1 MEKSWKLLKNLNPE
15 ITKNLAQE
23 LNVSNIIA
31 ELLVKRNITNYLE
44 AKLFFRPRIEDLLD
58 PFLMK
63 GMSSAV
69 NKIIETIESNKKI
82 MIYGDYDVDGTTSV
96 ALLYL
101 YLTKLN
107 ADLIYYI
114 PDRYL
119 EGYGLSNQGINKAKE
134 EKVSL
139 IIVVDCGI
147 KANDQIDLAN
157 SYNIESI
164 ICDHHYPGINL
175 PKSLSILN
183 PKQSDCKYPYK
194 ELCGC
199 GIGFK
204 LIQAI
209 EQKKGKGLDSI
220 IEFLDLVTIAI
231 CADVVPMTGENRV
244 LASLGLKLINKEIRP
259 GLKNFIKNKN
269 NQINVSDLI
278 FKIAPRINAAGR
290 MKHGKHA
297 VELLISV
304 NEKYIST
311 KSRTIELLNS
321 ERKLLDGKITKEA
334 LEQIENLLETNSYST
349 VVFRP
354 DWHKG
359 VIGIVASRLI
369 EYYYRPTIVLTKSG
383 ENYTGSVRSV
393 KGFDVYETLSK
404 CSAHLIQYGGHK
416 YAAGLTLNPSKY
428 SDFKTAFEKEVM
440 RTILP
445 EQRIKSISYDL
456 ETTFNYLT
464 NSVCR
469 IVEQMKP
476 FGPLNMPPLFYIKN
490 CIDSGQTKLVGADN
504 NHLKLEVK
512 DETGTPFSGIGFEMG
527 KYISKIKMKTPFSII
542 AQVRSNE
549 FMGRSKFQLN
559 IKDIS
564 FK

>member
-15 ITKNLAQE
+15 ITKNLAQD

-175 PKSLSILN
+175 PKSFSILN

-220 IEFLDLVTIAI
+220 TEFLDLVTIAI

-428 SDFKTAFEKEVM
+428 LDFKTAFEKEVM

-527 KYISKIKMKTPFSII
+527 KYISKIKMKIPFSII

>member
-15 ITKNLAQE
+15 ITKNLAQD

-220 IEFLDLVTIAI
+220 TEFLDLVTIAI

-428 SDFKTAFEKEVM
+428 LDFKTAFEKEVM

-527 KYISKIKMKTPFSII
+527 KYISKIKMKIPFSII

>member
-209 EQKKGKGLDSI
+209 EQKKGKGIDSI

-269 NQINVSDLI
+269 SQINVSDLI

-369 EYYYRPTIVLTKSG
+369 ESYYRPTIVLTKSG

-428 SDFKTAFEKEVM
+428 LDFKTAFEKEVM

-490 CIDSGQTKLVGADN
+490 CIDNGQTKLVGADN

-512 DETGTPFSGIGFEMG
+512 DETGTTFSGIGFEMG
-527 KYISKIKMKTPFSII
+527 KYISKIKMKIPFSII

>member
-209 EQKKGKGLDSI
+209 EQKKGKGIDSI

-428 SDFKTAFEKEVM
+428 SAFKTAFEKEVM

-490 CIDSGQTKLVGADN
+490 CIDNGQTKLVGADN

-512 DETGTPFSGIGFEMG
+512 DETGTTFSGIGFEMG
-527 KYISKIKMKTPFSII
+527 KYISKIKMKIPFSII

>member
-527 KYISKIKMKTPFSII
+527 KYISKIKMKIPFSII

>member
-512 DETGTPFSGIGFEMG
+512 DETGTTFSGIGFEMG

>member
-416 YAAGLTLNPSKY
+416 YAAGLTLDPSKY
-428 SDFKTAFEKEVM
+428 SDFKTAFEKEVK

-490 CIDSGQTKLVGADN
+490 CIDSGKTKLVGADN

-512 DETGTPFSGIGFEMG
+512 DETGTTFSGIGFEMG
-527 KYISKIKMKTPFSII
+527 KYISKIKMKIPFSII

>member
-311 KSRTIELLNS
+311 KSRMIELLNS

-334 LEQIENLLETNSYST
+334 LEQIENLLETNTYST

-512 DETGTPFSGIGFEMG
+512 DETGTTFSGIGFEMG

>member
-175 PKSLSILN
+175 PKSFSILN

-209 EQKKGKGLDSI
+209 EQKKGKGIDSI

-428 SDFKTAFEKEVM
+428 SAFKTAFEKEVM

-490 CIDSGQTKLVGADN
+490 CIDNGQTKLVGADN

-512 DETGTPFSGIGFEMG
+512 DETGTTFSGIGFEMG
-527 KYISKIKMKTPFSII
+527 KYISKIKMKIPFSII

>member
-175 PKSLSILN
+175 PKSFSILN

-369 EYYYRPTIVLTKSG
+369 ESYYRPTIVLTKSG

-393 KGFDVYETLSK
+393 KGFDVYETLTK

-428 SDFKTAFEKEVM
+428 LDFKTAFEKEVM

-527 KYISKIKMKTPFSII
+527 KYISKIKMKIPFSII

>member
-114 PDRYL
+114 PERYL

-175 PKSLSILN
+175 PKSFSILN

-369 EYYYRPTIVLTKSG
+369 ESYYRPTIVLTKSG

-428 SDFKTAFEKEVM
+428 LDFKTAFEKEVM

-464 NSVCR
+464 NS
-469 IVEQMKP
+469 
-476 FGPLNMPPLFYIKN
+476 PLGLFSEK
-490 CIDSGQTKLVGADN
+490 
-504 NHLKLEVK
+504 
-512 DETGTPFSGIGFEMG
+512 
-527 KYISKIKMKTPFSII
+527 
-542 AQVRSNE
+542 
-549 FMGRSKFQLN
+549 
-559 IKDIS
+559 
-564 FK
+564 

>member
-209 EQKKGKGLDSI
+209 EQKKGKGIDSI

-269 NQINVSDLI
+269 SQINVSDLI

-428 SDFKTAFEKEVM
+428 SAFKTAFEKEVM

-490 CIDSGQTKLVGADN
+490 CIDNGQTKLVGADN

-512 DETGTPFSGIGFEMG
+512 DETGTTFSGIGFEMG
-527 KYISKIKMKTPFSII
+527 KYISKIKMKIPFSII
-542 AQVRSNE
+542 AQVGSNE

>member
-369 EYYYRPTIVLTKSG
+369 ESYYRPTIVLTKSG

-428 SDFKTAFEKEVM
+428 LDFKTAFEKEVM

-527 KYISKIKMKTPFSII
+527 KYISKIKMKIPFSII

>member
-175 PKSLSILN
+175 PKSFSILN

-428 SDFKTAFEKEVM
+428 SAFKTAFEKEVM

-490 CIDSGQTKLVGADN
+490 CIDNGQTKLVGADN

-527 KYISKIKMKTPFSII
+527 KYISKIKMKIPFSII

>member
-175 PKSLSILN
+175 PKSFSILN

-369 EYYYRPTIVLTKSG
+369 ESYYRPTIVLTKSG

-428 SDFKTAFEKEVM
+428 LDFKTAFEKEVM

-512 DETGTPFSGIGFEMG
+512 DETGTTFSGIGFEMG
-527 KYISKIKMKTPFSII
+527 KYISKIKMKIPFSII

>member
-119 EGYGLSNQGINKAKE
+119 EGYGLSKQGINKAKE

-231 CADVVPMTGENRV
+231 CADMVPMTGENRV

-490 CIDSGQTKLVGADN
+490 CIDNGQTKLVGTDN

-512 DETGTPFSGIGFEMG
+512 DETGTTFSGIGFEMG

>member
-1 MEKSWKLLKNLNPE
+1 MS
-15 ITKNLAQE
+15 I
-23 LNVSNIIA
+23 
-31 ELLVKRNITNYLE
+31 YLRYSKY
-44 AKLFFRPRIEDLLD
+44 KLFCHVI
-58 PFLMK
+58 
-63 GMSSAV
+63 
-69 NKIIETIESNKKI
+69 
-82 MIYGDYDVDGTTSV
+82 
-96 ALLYL
+96 L

-259 GLKNFIKNKN
+259 GLKNFIKK
-269 NQINVSDLI
+269 VSI
-278 FKIAPRINAAGR
+278 
-290 MKHGKHA
+290 
-297 VELLISV
+297 
-304 NEKYIST
+304 Y
-311 KSRTIELLNS
+311 
-321 ERKLLDGKITKEA
+321 
-334 LEQIENLLETNSYST
+334 
-349 VVFRP
+349 
-354 DWHKG
+354 
-359 VIGIVASRLI
+359 
-369 EYYYRPTIVLTKSG
+369 
-383 ENYTGSVRSV
+383 
-393 KGFDVYETLSK
+393 
-404 CSAHLIQYGGHK
+404 
-416 YAAGLTLNPSKY
+416 
-428 SDFKTAFEKEVM
+428 
-440 RTILP
+440 
-445 EQRIKSISYDL
+445 
-456 ETTFNYLT
+456 
-464 NSVCR
+464 
-469 IVEQMKP
+469 
-476 FGPLNMPPLFYIKN
+476 
-490 CIDSGQTKLVGADN
+490 
-504 NHLKLEVK
+504 
-512 DETGTPFSGIGFEMG
+512 
-527 KYISKIKMKTPFSII
+527 
-542 AQVRSNE
+542 QV
-549 FMGRSKFQLN
+549 
-559 IKDIS
+559 D
-564 FK
+564 

>member
-175 PKSLSILN
+175 PKSFSILN

-278 FKIAPRINAAGR
+278 FTIAPRINAAGR

-428 SDFKTAFEKEVM
+428 SAFKTAFEKEVM

-512 DETGTPFSGIGFEMG
+512 DETGTTFSGIGFEMG
-527 KYISKIKMKTPFSII
+527 KYISKIKMKIPFSII

>member
-175 PKSLSILN
+175 PKSFSILN

-369 EYYYRPTIVLTKSG
+369 ESYYRPTIVLTKSG

-428 SDFKTAFEKEVM
+428 LDFKTAFEKEVM

-527 KYISKIKMKTPFSII
+527 KYISKIKMKIPFSII

>member
-1 MEKSWKLLKNLNPE
+1 M
-15 ITKNLAQE
+15 
-23 LNVSNIIA
+23 
-31 ELLVKRNITNYLE
+31 
-44 AKLFFRPRIEDLLD
+44 
-58 PFLMK
+58 
-63 GMSSAV
+63 
-69 NKIIETIESNKKI
+69 
-82 MIYGDYDVDGTTSV
+82 
-96 ALLYL
+96 
-101 YLTKLN
+101 
-107 ADLIYYI
+107 
-114 PDRYL
+114 
-119 EGYGLSNQGINKAKE
+119 
-134 EKVSL
+134 
-139 IIVVDCGI
+139 
-147 KANDQIDLAN
+147 
-157 SYNIESI
+157 
-164 ICDHHYPGINL
+164 
-175 PKSLSILN
+175 
-183 PKQSDCKYPYK
+183 
-194 ELCGC
+194 
-199 GIGFK
+199 
-204 LIQAI
+204 
-209 EQKKGKGLDSI
+209 
-220 IEFLDLVTIAI
+220 
-231 CADVVPMTGENRV
+231 
-244 LASLGLKLINKEIRP
+244 
-259 GLKNFIKNKN
+259 
-269 NQINVSDLI
+269 
-278 FKIAPRINAAGR
+278 
-290 MKHGKHA
+290 
-297 VELLISV
+297 
-304 NEKYIST
+304 
-311 KSRTIELLNS
+311 IELLNS

-334 LEQIENLLETNSYST
+334 LEQIENLLETNTYST

-512 DETGTPFSGIGFEMG
+512 DETGTTFSGIGFEMG

>member
-476 FGPLNMPPLFYIKN
+476 FGPLNLPPLFYIKN

-512 DETGTPFSGIGFEMG
+512 DETGTTFSGIGFEMG

>member
-428 SDFKTAFEKEVM
+428 LDFKTAFEKEVM

-512 DETGTPFSGIGFEMG
+512 DETGTTFSGIGFEMG